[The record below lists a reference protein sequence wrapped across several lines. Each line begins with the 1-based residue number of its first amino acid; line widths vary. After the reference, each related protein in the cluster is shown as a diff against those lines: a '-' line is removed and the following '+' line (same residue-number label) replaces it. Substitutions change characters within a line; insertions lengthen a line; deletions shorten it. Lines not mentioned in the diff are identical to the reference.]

1 MSPSKLFI
9 TLGVKDGYICIHTNE
24 QFNVD
29 ETDIRAEEAAML
41 TLLSYTTTVSIY
53 VDKYSYQSDLF
64 LMKVR
69 VNDP

>member
-1 MSPSKLFI
+1 
-9 TLGVKDGYICIHTNE
+9 
-24 QFNVD
+24 
-29 ETDIRAEEAAML
+29 ML